1 MKIVVRSSKS
11 RRRGPLRAKSS
22 GKQRGRK
29 KKHANQSGAAAISE
43 DQDVKQPEKMSDE
56 PWWIMV
62 PELEKCAST
71 GDLSPRKVEPVFQY
85 VIVRN
90 PQTT

>member
-1 MKIVVRSSKS
+1 MKIAVRSSKS

-29 KKHANQSGAAAISE
+29 KKHTNQSGAAAISE

-56 PWWIMV
+56 PCWIIV

-71 GDLSPRKVEPVFQY
+71 WDLSPRKVEPVFQY
-85 VIVRN
+85 VIERN
-90 PQTT
+90 AKTT